1 MERILHDILVRLED
15 EAPVLGLSYVDEDFG
30 QLEAI
35 DEEGK
40 DTYPLTYP
48 AVLCEV
54 QGVSW
59 NNTDRLQQEGS
70 ATIAV
75 RLLID
80 CYDDTH
86 AGSATIDRILERS
99 QLNRSLTEILHGMR
113 ILDNT
118 ASLTRISSNSYNGP
132 HLIKVYETVY
142 TAKIWERFDDDQTAQ
157 VRTIRL
163 HDELKI

>member
-1 MERILHDILVRLED
+1 MERLLYDILTNLE
-15 EAPVLGLSYVDEDFG
+15 EKATELGLSYVDEDFG

-54 QGVSW
+54 QGVNWSH
-59 NNTDRLQQEGS
+59 TDRLQQEGS

-86 AGSATIDRILERS
+86 INSTTIGRILERS
-99 QLNRSLTEILHGMR
+99 QLNRNLTETLHGMR
-113 ILDNT
+113 ILGNS
-118 ASLTRISSNSYNGP
+118 ASLTRISSSSYNGP

-142 TAKIWERFDDDQTAQ
+142 TAKVWERFDNDQTAP
-157 VRTIRL
+157 VGTICL
-163 HDELKI
+163 SGELKV

>member
-54 QGVSW
+54 QGVYW

-86 AGSATIDRILERS
+86 AGSTTIDRILERS

-142 TAKIWERFDDDQTAQ
+142 TAKVWEKFKEEGATTLRSIKLTAK
-157 VRTIRL
+157 
-163 HDELKI
+163 LK